1 MELSMNTHKV
11 KWGRVIWNILFNK
24 GFRFSLS
31 EVIFYG
37 LLNARENRGTH
48 ASGVVMFE
56 GRGFTDQ
63 IIKEK

>member
-1 MELSMNTHKV
+1 MNLTTHKI
-11 KWGRVIWNILFNK
+11 KWSRVIWNILFNK

-37 LLNARENRGTH
+37 LLNARENRGTY

-56 GRGFTDQ
+56 GRGFVEQ
-63 IIKEK
+63 IIKKVN